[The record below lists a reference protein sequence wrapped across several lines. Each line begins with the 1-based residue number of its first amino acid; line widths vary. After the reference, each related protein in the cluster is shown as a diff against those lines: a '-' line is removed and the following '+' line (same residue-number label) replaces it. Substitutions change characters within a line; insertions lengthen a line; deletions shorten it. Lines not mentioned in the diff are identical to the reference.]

1 MTGDLTRR
9 SALRGAGVFA
19 VGGVA
24 GAVVA
29 SSRDEEA
36 DNANA
41 NAYGHQDT
49 SAGSGSA
56 LAEVDDIPN
65 GGGLVLEDAKVVLTK
80 ADDGTVRAFSSI
92 CTHQGCPVSEVA
104 DGRISLPLSWQPLR
118 RRHRRGRPGPR
129 VPSAALRG
137 GDPPRGGGVHR
148 VSSRLNTIVWL
159 LAAGFAVGALIA
171 LR

>member
-1 MTGDLTRR
+1 LTGELTRR
-9 SALRGAGVFA
+9 SALRGCGVFA

-29 SSRDEEA
+29 AAARDDDA

-56 LAEVDDIPN
+56 LAAVDDIPT

-80 ADDGTVRAFSSI
+80 AEDGTVRAYSSI
-92 CTHQGCPVSEVA
+92 CTHQGCPVDKVA
-104 DGRISLPLSWQPLR
+104 DGRISCPCHGSQFEADTGEVAKGPASRPLPS
-118 RRHRRGRPGPR
+118 
-129 VPSAALRG
+129 V
-137 GDPPRGGGVHR
+137 
-148 VSSRLNTIVWL
+148 
-159 LAAGFAVGALIA
+159 AVAVRDGEVFHA
-171 LR
+171 

>member
-1 MTGDLTRR
+1 MSANEELTRR

-29 SSRDEEA
+29 SRRDEG

-41 NAYGHQDT
+41 NAYGYVDA

-56 LAEVDDIPN
+56 LAAVGDIPS
-65 GGGLVLEDAKVVLTK
+65 GGGLVLDDAKIVLTK

-92 CTHQGCPVSEVA
+92 CTHQGCPVAEVA
-104 DGRISLPLSWQPLR
+104 DGRIICPCHGSQFDADTGDVAEGPASRPLPPVAVAVR
-118 RRHRRGRPGPR
+118 EGE
-129 VPSAALRG
+129 VFSA
-137 GDPPRGGGVHR
+137 
-148 VSSRLNTIVWL
+148 
-159 LAAGFAVGALIA
+159 
-171 LR
+171 